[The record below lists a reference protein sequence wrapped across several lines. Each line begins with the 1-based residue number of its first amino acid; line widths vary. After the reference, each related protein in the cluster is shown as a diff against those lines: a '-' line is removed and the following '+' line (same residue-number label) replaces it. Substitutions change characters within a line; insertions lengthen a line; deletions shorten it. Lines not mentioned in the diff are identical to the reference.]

1 MKQTAI
7 VGAVYG
13 RSGLK
18 GFWSLAAKTEDPK
31 EVGVAVAR
39 VKWLQ
44 ERLTDFGRGGR
55 RRRRNSASV
64 GVRLDEMEKTSSC
77 GGRTAVIEKSGSD
90 RNLQNLMAAGPGF
103 RYLTVA

>member
-1 MKQTAI
+1 MAI
-7 VGAVYG
+7 AGAVYG

-18 GFWSLAAKTEDPK
+18 VFWSLVAKTEDLK
-31 EVGVAVAR
+31 EVGGAVAR

-44 ERLTDFGRGGR
+44 ERLADFGRGGH

-64 GVRLDEMEKTSSC
+64 GVWLDEMEKPSSC

-90 RNLQNLMAAGPGF
+90 RNLQNLIAAGPVCF
-103 RYLTVA
+103 RYLTVD